1 MTPPR
6 TMLITGTRKGI
17 GKYLSEY
24 YVKRGFRVVGC
35 SRAAPDWSLDGYEHY
50 GVDVAD
56 NALLRPN
63 RHQEQRSFPGSR

>member
-1 MTPPR
+1 
-6 TMLITGTRKGI
+6 MLITGTRKGI

-50 GVDVAD
+50 GVDVAED
-56 NALLRPN
+56 DWRHLGKRPHTPN
-63 RHQEQRSFPGSR
+63 PAH